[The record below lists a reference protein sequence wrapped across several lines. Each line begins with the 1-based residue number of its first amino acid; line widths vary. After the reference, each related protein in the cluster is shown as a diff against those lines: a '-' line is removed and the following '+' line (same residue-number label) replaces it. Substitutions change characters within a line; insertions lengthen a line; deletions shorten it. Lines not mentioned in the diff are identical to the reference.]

1 MYESGFDYER
11 QNQPNEYPQG
21 LTHLQDPTRRDPI
34 PVAPRPHKKSHRGAK
49 RAAVLL
55 CACVVTS
62 AAAGFGGGYLAS
74 SLAQPEAQAAP
85 AASQAQTALT
95 AAASPAAAGDAMSVS
110 EIVEAVSDSVVEIN
124 TETTAQN
131 LFRQTVTAQA
141 AGSGVIISQ
150 DGYIVTNNHVIDGAQ
165 QITVRL
171 KDGTS
176 YDATLVGADPQT
188 DVAVLK
194 VEATGLQ
201 AAQVGDSASLQVG
214 DTVVAIGNPLGELG
228 GTVTNGIIS
237 ATSRQIDVEGQPM
250 TLLQTNAAINPG
262 NSGGGLFNDQGQLV
276 GIVVAKTSATGVE
289 GLGFAIPVDTAQAV
303 WQDLITNG
311 YVTGRGELGV
321 SVIDVTDQRMALMYR
336 LPQLG
341 VYVAGV
347 ENGSAAQTA
356 GLQVGDGILA
366 VNGVEVSSADELKA
380 QLEQCHAGDQVTLTV
395 LRDGGQQ
402 EQDIVTLQEQ
412 APENARQTVQA

>member
-110 EIVEAVSDSVVEIN
+110 QIVEAVSDSVVEIN

-131 LFRQTVTAQA
+131 LFHQTVTAQA

-402 EQDIVTLQEQ
+402 EQVIVTLQEQ
-412 APENARQTVQA
+412 VPENARQTVQA

>member
-110 EIVEAVSDSVVEIN
+110 QIVEAVSDSVVEIN

-366 VNGVEVSSADELKA
+366 VNGVEVSGADELKA

-402 EQDIVTLQEQ
+402 EQVIVTLQEQ
-412 APENARQTVQA
+412 VPENARQTVQA

>member
-110 EIVEAVSDSVVEIN
+110 QIVEAVSDSVVEIN

-201 AAQVGDSASLQVG
+201 AAQVVSSASLQVG

-402 EQDIVTLQEQ
+402 EQVIVTLQEQ
-412 APENARQTVQA
+412 VPENARQTVQA

>member
-110 EIVEAVSDSVVEIN
+110 QIVEAVSDSVVEIN

-141 AGSGVIISQ
+141 AGSGVIISE

-201 AAQVGDSASLQVG
+201 AAQVGSSNSLQVG

-402 EQDIVTLQEQ
+402 EQVIVTLQEQ
-412 APENARQTVQA
+412 VPENARQTVQA

>member
-110 EIVEAVSDSVVEIN
+110 QIVEAVSDSVVEIN

-201 AAQVGDSASLQVG
+201 AAQVGSSASLQVG

-402 EQDIVTLQEQ
+402 EQVIVTLQEQ
-412 APENARQTVQA
+412 VPENARQTVQA

>member
-110 EIVEAVSDSVVEIN
+110 QIVEAVSDSVVEIN

-366 VNGVEVSSADELKA
+366 VNGVEVSSTDELKA

-402 EQDIVTLQEQ
+402 EQVIVTLQEQ
-412 APENARQTVQA
+412 VPENARQTVQA

>member
-110 EIVEAVSDSVVEIN
+110 QIVEAVSDSVVEIN

-176 YDATLVGADPQT
+176 YDATLVGADPPT

-402 EQDIVTLQEQ
+402 EQVIVTLQEQ
-412 APENARQTVQA
+412 VPENARQTVQA

>member
-110 EIVEAVSDSVVEIN
+110 QIVEAVSDSVVEIN

-402 EQDIVTLQEQ
+402 EQVIVTLQEQ
-412 APENARQTVQA
+412 VPENARQTVQA

>member
-110 EIVEAVSDSVVEIN
+110 QIVEAVSDSVVEIN

-201 AAQVGDSASLQVG
+201 AAQVGSSNSLQVG

-402 EQDIVTLQEQ
+402 EQVIVTLQEQ
-412 APENARQTVQA
+412 VPENARQTVQA

>member
-62 AAAGFGGGYLAS
+62 ATAGFGGGYLAS

-110 EIVEAVSDSVVEIN
+110 QIVEAVSDSVVEIN
-124 TETTAQN
+124 TEITAQN

-176 YDATLVGADPQT
+176 YEATLVGADPQT

-201 AAQVGDSASLQVG
+201 AAQVGSSASLQVG

-402 EQDIVTLQEQ
+402 EQVIVTLQEQ
-412 APENARQTVQA
+412 VPENARQTVQA